1 MGGNA
6 GSTGGGTAGAGV
18 EGLIWR
24 SDFEVGDLSEWT
36 GDGQG
41 ANYRSGEPSL
51 PTVVSERA
59 HTGAQSLKL
68 TISVA
73 NGMNSVNYMYRQAPT
88 PTEAYYTAWF
98 FLPKNYA
105 VKDWLNIVHF
115 VGSQTGDG
123 RNEVA
128 LWDLDLRSASDGTLG
143 LYAYEFDG
151 SKQYDPL
158 VARPFPVGAW
168 VKIEI
173 LFRKASDASG
183 RVAVFQDG
191 VSMLDLTNVRTA
203 PNDWLRW
210 ALGSASTNIMPSPA
224 ELYVDDAT
232 ISSTRVAP

>member
-1 MGGNA
+1 VGG
-6 GSTGGGTAGAGV
+6 V
-18 EGLIWR
+18 IWR

-151 SKQYDPL
+151 SKQYDPM
-158 VARPFPVGAW
+158 VPRPFPVGAW

-173 LFRKASDASG
+173 LFRKAADASG

-210 ALGSASTNIMPSPA
+210 ALGSASTNIVPSPA